1 MSKGEVYAYQ
11 VDLTKREEI
20 YRAAER
26 VKQDVGKVW
35 SLFLKKYV
43 HPSFNFI
50 IFGEMSE

>member
-26 VKQDVGKVW
+26 VKQEVGKVW
-35 SLFLKKYV
+35 MFNSKYF
-43 HPSFNFI
+43 PSFG
-50 IFGEMSE
+50 IFLQISPLL